1 MKTYRTLTL
10 GAIAV
15 LGLIATCASPA
26 TSAEINA
33 SGTLTFVRTQFERIP
48 LAGGKFLNETHLKGV
63 LLASDPSLPPH
74 LASQDCDF
82 ATSLDDKGTPTQG
95 YGYCAT
101 IDKDGDVYW
110 IWLSSV
116 GPSDRKWTVVLGTG
130 KFARM
135 TGSGTTEVL
144 MATADG
150 RITLALSGT
159 LNMK

>member
-1 MKTYRTLTL
+1 MKTYRVRVQ
-10 GAIAV
+10 GALAG

-48 LAGGKFLNETHLKGV
+48 LTGGKFLNETHIKGV
-63 LLASDPSLPPH
+63 VLASDPSLPLH

-82 ATSLDDKGTPTQG
+82 AMSVDDKGVPGQG

-101 IDKDGDVYW
+101 IDKEGDLYW
-110 IWLSSV
+110 ISLSIMGTADS
-116 GPSDRKWTVVLGTG
+116 KWTVVSGTG
-130 KFARM
+130 KYAGM
-135 TGSGTTEVL
+135 TGGGTTRVL

-150 RITLALSGT
+150 RLTLALSGT